1 MVRRLKLGS
10 VEQSKV
16 TEKTLLSIAA
26 DLKAGRMPADRLT
39 ISDDIV
45 TGLRC
50 LILKSGEATYSASYH
65 FAGERPYLK
74 IGSAHKGDPDYLP
87 LADAREITKTIKA
100 LADKG
105 IDVQDGLLPRL
116 RRELLRDGVKW
127 RPK

>member
-16 TEKTLLSIAA
+16 TEKALLKIAD
-26 DLKAGRMPADRLT
+26 DLKSGRTPADRLT
-39 ISDDIV
+39 ISDDLE

-50 LILKSGEATYSASYH
+50 LILKSGEATYSVSYH

-74 IGSAHKGDPDYLP
+74 IGSARKEDSDYLP
-87 LADAREITKTIKA
+87 LADARTITKTIKA

-105 IDVQDGLLPRL
+105 IDVQEGLLPRL